1 MAQGVSEIIKRAAFL
16 TGDGPDVLAHKE
28 PDEAEVLLK
37 ELADADAQQARVAA
51 KTH

>member
-16 TGDGPDVLAHKE
+16 SGQGPDVLAHKE

-37 ELADADAQQARVAA
+37 ELTEAEAAAGRSTA